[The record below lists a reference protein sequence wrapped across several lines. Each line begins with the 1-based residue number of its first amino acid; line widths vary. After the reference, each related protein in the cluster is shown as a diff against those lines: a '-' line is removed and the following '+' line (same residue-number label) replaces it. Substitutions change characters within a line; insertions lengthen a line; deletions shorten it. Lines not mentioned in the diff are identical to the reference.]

1 MNINSDSNHNIQN
14 DKDEN
19 LEQLENNLSISK
31 ELYNAMKNLNI
42 DELTINENINN
53 IVKEIYSENI
63 EEKFRGLICL
73 NKLLTK
79 EEKVINQQI
88 IDLQIIPN
96 LIAFLGNYPNEIINE
111 ALCCLIYLSN
121 RKFEQSMTIIL
132 YGGINKII
140 PLIDSK
146 IEELKINS
154 ILFFKNLLND
164 SDKIR
169 KILLDKGVFDKILEV
184 ISFENNQQ
192 LLENLFSALSK
203 FFSTKLIQSYE
214 KVHKSFEI
222 IGTKI
227 VDNNYSNIGIL
238 TNALTIFIYYTDTF
252 PDRLDDFS
260 EIKLIEKIIGFLDKN
275 DNNIITKSLY
285 IINRFSEGSDKQT
298 QIILDY
304 NVLDKLKKTL
314 FYEGNISLDTGWI
327 LSNIACGTQKQKE
340 TLFQQNFLQML
351 IKSFNENV
359 NKKPSLFA
367 LCNLTTII
375 DKNSEYLQKLMN
387 EGIIKVLFKG
397 LKIEDRECLLISLEA
412 FDEILNFGKKMHPT
426 IKNPFS
432 ILMKKME
439 IIPILENL
447 KLSSDESIR
456 KKVLYLMNEF
466 FN

>member
-1 MNINSDSNHNIQN
+1 M
-14 DKDEN
+14 
-19 LEQLENNLSISK
+19 
-31 ELYNAMKNLNI
+31 
-42 DELTINENINN
+42 
-53 IVKEIYSENI
+53 
-63 EEKFRGLICL
+63 
-73 NKLLTK
+73 
-79 EEKVINQQI
+79 
-88 IDLQIIPN
+88 
-96 LIAFLGNYPNEIINE
+96 
-111 ALCCLIYLSN
+111 
-121 RKFEQSMTIIL
+121 
-132 YGGINKII
+132 
-140 PLIDSK
+140 
-146 IEELKINS
+146 
-154 ILFFKNLLND
+154 
-164 SDKIR
+164 
-169 KILLDKGVFDKILEV
+169 
-184 ISFENNQQ
+184 
-192 LLENLFSALSK
+192 
-203 FFSTKLIQSYE
+203 
-214 KVHKSFEI
+214 
-222 IGTKI
+222 
-227 VDNNYSNIGIL
+227 
-238 TNALTIFIYYTDTF
+238 
-252 PDRLDDFS
+252 
-260 EIKLIEKIIGFLDKN
+260 DKN

>member
-121 RKFEQSMTIIL
+121 RTFEQSMTIIL

-275 DNNIITKSLY
+275 DNNIITKCLY

-412 FDEILNFGKKMHPT
+412 LDEILNFGKKMHPT

>member
-121 RKFEQSMTIIL
+121 RTFEQSMTIIL

-169 KILLDKGVFDKILEV
+169 KILLDKGVLT
-184 ISFENNQQ
+184 
-192 LLENLFSALSK
+192 K
-203 FFSTKLIQSYE
+203 F
-214 KVHKSFEI
+214 
-222 IGTKI
+222 
-227 VDNNYSNIGIL
+227 
-238 TNALTIFIYYTDTF
+238 
-252 PDRLDDFS
+252 
-260 EIKLIEKIIGFLDKN
+260 
-275 DNNIITKSLY
+275 
-285 IINRFSEGSDKQT
+285 
-298 QIILDY
+298 
-304 NVLDKLKKTL
+304 
-314 FYEGNISLDTGWI
+314 
-327 LSNIACGTQKQKE
+327 
-340 TLFQQNFLQML
+340 
-351 IKSFNENV
+351 
-359 NKKPSLFA
+359 
-367 LCNLTTII
+367 
-375 DKNSEYLQKLMN
+375 
-387 EGIIKVLFKG
+387 
-397 LKIEDRECLLISLEA
+397 
-412 FDEILNFGKKMHPT
+412 
-426 IKNPFS
+426 
-432 ILMKKME
+432 
-439 IIPILENL
+439 
-447 KLSSDESIR
+447 
-456 KKVLYLMNEF
+456 
-466 FN
+466 